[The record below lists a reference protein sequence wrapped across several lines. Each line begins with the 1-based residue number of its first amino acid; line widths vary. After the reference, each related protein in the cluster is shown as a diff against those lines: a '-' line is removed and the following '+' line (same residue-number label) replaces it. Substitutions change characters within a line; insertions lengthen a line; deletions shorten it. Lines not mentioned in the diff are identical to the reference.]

1 MGGMMLVLTRK
12 SEEAIKLGDSIT
24 ITVVEIKGNKV
35 RLGIDAPDG
44 VRIYR
49 KELFERIKNENVLSA
64 GSSVDEFAKIKDVL
78 G

>member
-1 MGGMMLVLTRK
+1 MLVLTRK

-49 KELFERIKNENVLSA
+49 KELFEKIRDENVLSA
-64 GSSVDEFAKIKDVL
+64 GSSVDEFARIKDAL